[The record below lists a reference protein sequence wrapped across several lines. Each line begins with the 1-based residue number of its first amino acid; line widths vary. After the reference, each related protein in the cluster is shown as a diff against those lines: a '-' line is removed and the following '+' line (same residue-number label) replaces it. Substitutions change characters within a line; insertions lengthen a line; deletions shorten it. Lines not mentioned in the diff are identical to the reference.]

1 MKNKFTILGCGS
13 SLGSPWITNYW
24 GNCEKKNKKN
34 LRTRCCAHFQY
45 KNISTLIDTSPDLKL
60 QFKDNKIT
68 DVDAV
73 IYTHEHA
80 DQTSGIF
87 ELRPFFW
94 KNKKKIDVYA
104 SKKTIREL
112 KFRYDYCFKEKQGY
126 VPILKEHI
134 IKNSFIIKKG
144 SNKIKIKSFE
154 IQHGLIKA
162 TAYIINKTAYL
173 SDCSFIPTKSRKF
186 LYNLDYLIIDCLR
199 VKFHPG
205 HFNLETALS
214 LSKEFN
220 AKKTILTNLHIDFDY
235 EKLKEKLPPNVVPA
249 FDGMSFNF

>member
-104 SKKTIREL
+104 SKKTIKEL
-112 KFRYDYCFKEKQGY
+112 KFRYDYCFKKKQGY

-235 EKLKEKLPPNVVPA
+235 EKLKKKLPPNVVPA